1 MRGKKPAKPTP
12 DQIAMFGHIATAL
25 RAVMHKHHWSVG
37 DMHERLGME
46 RSNTVLYGHLG
57 CRAAPGP
64 ELRAKMSKVFG
75 IPETELMKRDL
86 VTSQTAVTVSEPR
99 QHIMKPMSPVPVL
112 SFTVDTNGMARIKLD
127 AAMSLAAASPLLR
140 ILLDAGIVPTTQG
153 DDNDQA

>member
-1 MRGKKPAKPTP
+1 MAKPTP

-25 RAVMHKHHWSVG
+25 RAVMQKHHWSVG

-46 RSNTVLYGHLG
+46 RRSTTLYGHLA

-64 ELRAKMSKVFG
+64 ELRDKMAKVFH

-86 VTSQTAVTVSEPR
+86 VTGQSVVTVSEPR
-99 QHIMKPMSPVPVL
+99 QHIMKPMSPLPVL
-112 SFTVDTNGMARIKLD
+112 SFTVDASGMARIKLD

-140 ILLDAGIVPTTQG
+140 ILLDAGIVPSTQG
-153 DDNDQA
+153 DDDDGQA

>member
-1 MRGKKPAKPTP
+1 MKSTAKPTP

-25 RAVMHKHHWSVG
+25 RAVMHKHHWSVS

-46 RSNTVLYGHLG
+46 RSSTTLYGHLS

-64 ELRAKMSKVFG
+64 ELRAKMAKTFD

-86 VTSQTAVTVSEPR
+86 VTGQSVVTVSEPR
-99 QHIMKPMSPVPVL
+99 HMPVHVMKPMSSLPVL
-112 SFTVDTNGMARIKLD
+112 SFTVSADGTARIKLD

-140 ILLDAGIVPTTQG
+140 ILLDAGIVPSTQG
-153 DDNDQA
+153 DDNE